1 MGSIGLIG
9 QVLGRRQAGAN
20 TLVFTAAVMC
30 AFNPAVLF
38 DAGFLLSFTA
48 TLGLILYADPLKGWF
63 MKLASR
69 RMSPE
74 LAQRISGP
82 VGEYFLFTAAAQVTT
97 LPVICIFSGACRS
110 ARRLPT
116 R

>member
-1 MGSIGLIG
+1 LAITAIAAYTILVGAQVSVVRAAIMGSIGLIG

-30 AFNPAVLF
+30 AFNPGVLY

-63 MKLASR
+63 TNLASD
-69 RMSPE
+69 
-74 LAQRISGP
+74 
-82 VGEYFLFTAAAQVTT
+82 Y
-97 LPVICIFSGACRS
+97 
-110 ARRLPT
+110 PT
-116 R
+116 MCKSTKGYPFWTK